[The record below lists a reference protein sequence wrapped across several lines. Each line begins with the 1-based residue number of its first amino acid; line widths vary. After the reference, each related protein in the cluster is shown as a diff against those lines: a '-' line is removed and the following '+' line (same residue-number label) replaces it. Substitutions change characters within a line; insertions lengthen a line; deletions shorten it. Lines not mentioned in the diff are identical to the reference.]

1 MGFFGGRKRERRLEE
16 AGINASAQILSVQD
30 TGMTVNNNPRIK
42 LVLSVTPSD
51 GSAAFEVT
59 KKQLVSRVAVP
70 RAGDALIVRYD
81 PEDHD
86 NFELAAADA
95 TGATSQAVDINAV
108 SAGDIASAASA
119 QPDQVQRGSA
129 AELLASGQRMTAI
142 LREFSPTGK
151 TVGDSNPAAPDPNDP
166 VYVLK
171 MELPIE
177 GGTPL
182 EAICL
187 NRVPA
192 GKTSELGL
200 GARLNVAV
208 NPANPTREVAV
219 DWENS
224 PVAGLSH

>member
-1 MGFFGGRKRERRLEE
+1 MGFFGGRKRERRLED
-16 AGINASAQILSVQD
+16 AGVDASAQILAVQD

-42 LVLSVTPSD
+42 LVLSVAPQD
-51 GSAAFEVT
+51 GSAPFEVS

-70 RAGDALIVRYD
+70 RAGDVLTVRYD

-86 NFELAAADA
+86 NFEIGAASAAPAD
-95 TGATSQAVDINAV
+95 QAVDINAV
-108 SAGDIASAASA
+108 SASDIAGAASA
-119 QPDQVQRGSA
+119 NPGQVQRGSA

-151 TVGDSNPAAPDPNDP
+151 TVGDSNPAAADPNDP

-187 NRVPA
+187 NRVPE

-219 DWENS
+219 DWDSS
-224 PVAGLSH
+224 PVSA

>member
-119 QPDQVQRGSA
+119 QPDQVQR
-129 AELLASGQRMTAI
+129 
-142 LREFSPTGK
+142 
-151 TVGDSNPAAPDPNDP
+151 
-166 VYVLK
+166 
-171 MELPIE
+171 
-177 GGTPL
+177 
-182 EAICL
+182 
-187 NRVPA
+187 
-192 GKTSELGL
+192 
-200 GARLNVAV
+200 
-208 NPANPTREVAV
+208 
-219 DWENS
+219 
-224 PVAGLSH
+224 